1 MQINIKFYSFIKF
14 ETGLD
19 EVVVDI
25 NEAGT
30 IEDLIVQLEREYGDD
45 LIRFI
50 RLKDLNKIVALF
62 VRDNNIIRGDEQLFD
77 GDNIKIMPS
86 VGGG

>member
-19 EVVVDI
+19 EITVEI
-25 NEAGT
+25 NDGGT

-50 RLKDLNKIVALF
+50 KLKDLNKVVALF
-62 VRDNNIIRGDEQLFD
+62 VRDNTIIRGTEQLHD
-77 GDNIKIMPS
+77 RDNIKIMPS